1 MSGMTRGEGEF
12 TCKNIGSMN
21 APMLRTN
28 VQLCTV
34 RSGNQIAT
42 TSYHLTVKTLGS
54 GVRLWSLNLLSS
66 TTDRIG
72 DLGRV
77 SQVLHALVKR
87 LIVTVVRVKT
97 NSPRSPETM
106 T

>member
-1 MSGMTRGEGEF
+1 M
-12 TCKNIGSMN
+12 
-21 APMLRTN
+21 
-28 VQLCTV
+28 QLCTV

-66 TTDRIG
+66 TADRIG

-77 SQVLHALVKR
+77 S
-87 LIVTVVRVKT
+87 
-97 NSPRSPETM
+97 
-106 T
+106 